1 MFSRIVPYV
10 GFLLFSLNLYS
21 QITTEPPLPVVS
33 GNVTISFVSAQD
45 TRLGYFTGD
54 LYAHT
59 GVITEGDPNW
69 KYVIGTWG
77 DNAIQPKLTH
87 QGDGIY
93 ELEIS
98 PDIITYY
105 SVPEDEKVVQLA
117 FVFRSSDGSRQTHDL
132 FVDVYEE
139 GLAVRLEQPAG
150 NSVVEKGQ
158 PVLLLVNASVSSTL
172 KIWLDGSVLDQA
184 SGSSLTTSYTFNE
197 AGNHWIIAEAS
208 AAGETVRDSAWIC
221 VREAVRNEAKPPTYL
236 KGINYP
242 TDTSAALVVWAPGK
256 EYVFVLGDFNNWR
269 PENEFQM
276 KKDGDFFW
284 IEVEGLEKMK
294 EYGFQ
299 YFIDNTIRIADPY
312 AEKISDPWNDSWISS
327 DTYPGLMDYP
337 KGKTEGIVS
346 VLQPGQ
352 EPYPWEVTDFKPV
365 AKEKMVIYEMLIRDF
380 TEQHTFRSVT
390 EKLDYLED
398 LHINVLELMPV
409 NEFAGN
415 TSWGYNPTFYFAPDK
430 YYGPKDDLKKLVEE
444 CHKRGIAVVLDMV
457 LNHSEGQSPF
467 VQMYMDNW
475 VITPDNP
482 WYNTVHNFQN
492 PDAQWGY
499 DFNHESEATRSLVD
513 SVCSFWMHEY
523 QIDGF
528 RFDFTKGFSNTP
540 YGPSSW
546 GSSYD
551 LPRINN
557 LKRMADQI
565 WKRNEKTIVIFEHLA
580 DNSEEKELA
589 DHGILLWGNM
599 AHAYGEGAMGY
610 NENNQSDLSWG
621 VYKDRNWTHPNL
633 VTYMESHD
641 EERITYKCLH
651 YGKIDGDYSIKQL
664 PVALDRMELNFVF
677 LVPLPGPKMI
687 WQFGERGYDQS
698 INSFGGRLNEKPPYW
713 NYLEEPN
720 RRDLFATVA
729 KLAFLKQ
736 TYEEFTPQ
744 VVSYDLDEAVK
755 WMKLNTGKNHVF
767 LVGNFG
773 TREIA
778 STLSFSVMGEWH
790 EYFSGTT
797 LSVDIPPQTLMLAP
811 GEFRL
816 YSTRTFED
824 PTVSA
829 GFTPDRSPETR
840 VSVYPN
846 PVQGALTVV
855 SETPFQTVE
864 LWSVNGEKIFSDSYA
879 GQFRTDIDVAG
890 YPPGLYMLHLKGKN
904 TVTIRKVVIR

>member
-1 MFSRIVPYV
+1 MFSRVVPYV

-21 QITTEPPLPVVS
+21 QITTEPPLPVAS
-33 GNVTISFVSAQD
+33 GSVTLSFVSAQE

-59 GVITEGDPNW
+59 GVITEGNPNW

-87 QGDGIY
+87 KGDGIY

-117 FVFRSSDGSRQTHDL
+117 FVFRSSDGSWQTHDL

-158 PVLLLVNASVSSTL
+158 PVLLFVNASVSSTL

-208 AAGETVRDSAWIC
+208 AAGETVRDSSWIC
-221 VREAVRNEAKPPTYL
+221 VREEVRNEAKPAAYR
-236 KGINYP
+236 KGIHYP
-242 TDTSAALVVWAPGK
+242 TDTSAALVLWAPGK
-256 EYVFVLGDFNNWR
+256 TYVFVVGDFNHWH
-269 PENEFQM
+269 PANEFQM

-284 IEVEGLEKMK
+284 LEIEGLKKMK

-299 YFIDNTIRIADPY
+299 YVIDNTIRIADPY
-312 AEKISDPWNDSWISS
+312 TEKIVDPWHDAWISS
-327 DTYPGLMDYP
+327 ETYPGLMKYP
-337 KGKTEGIVS
+337 EGKTEGIVS

-352 EPYPWEVTDFKPV
+352 EPYPWEVTNFEPV
-365 AKEKMVIYEMLIRDF
+365 GKEKMIIYEMLIRDF
-380 TEQHTFRSVT
+380 TEEHTFQAVR

-398 LHINVLELMPV
+398 LHVNVLELMPV
-409 NEFAGN
+409 NEFEGN
-415 TSWGYNPTFYFAPDK
+415 SSWGYNPIFYFAPDK
-430 YYGPKDDLKKLVEE
+430 YYGPGDDLKKLVDE
-444 CHKRGIAVVLDMV
+444 CHKRGIAVVIDMV
-457 LNHSEGQSPF
+457 LNHSNGQSPF

-482 WYNTVHNFQN
+482 WVNTNHNFQN

-513 SVCSFWMHEY
+513 SVCSFWMKEY
-523 QIDGF
+523 HIDGF

-540 YGPSSW
+540 YGPTSW

-551 LPRINN
+551 LQRINN
-557 LKRMADQI
+557 LKRMVNEV
-565 WKRNEKTIVIFEHLA
+565 WERNENAIVIFEHLA
-580 DNSEEKELA
+580 DNSEEKVLA

-599 AHAYGEGAMGY
+599 AYPYGEAAMGY
-610 NENNQSDLSWG
+610 HQNTQSDLSWG
-621 VYKDRNWTHPNL
+621 LYKERNWTQPNL
-633 VTYMESHD
+633 IAYMESHD
-641 EERITYKCLH
+641 EERITYKCLQ
-651 YGKIDGDYSIKQL
+651 YGKTDDDYSIKQL
-664 PVALDRMELNFVF
+664 PVALDRQALAFVF
-677 LVPLPGPKMI
+677 LIPLPGPKMI

-713 NYLEEPN
+713 NYMEDPN
-720 RRDLFATVA
+720 RLDLFTTVA
-729 KLAFLKQ
+729 KLNFLKQ
-736 TYEEFTPQ
+736 KYEEFTPQ
-744 VVSYDLDEAVK
+744 VLSYDLDEAVK
-755 WMKLNTGKNHVF
+755 WYKLNTGNNHVF
-767 LVGNFG
+767 VVGNFG
-773 TREIA
+773 TQEIA
-778 STLSFSVMGEWH
+778 STFSFSVMGEWH
-790 EYFSGTT
+790 EYFSKTT
-797 LSVDIPPQTLMLAP
+797 LQVAVPPQTLTLSP

-816 YSTRTFED
+816 YSTRSFED
-824 PTVSA
+824 PSV
-829 GFTPDRSPETR
+829 GIDRKADQSPEEW

-846 PVQGALTVV
+846 PAHEKLYIV
-855 SETPFQTVE
+855 SGTPFYRITI
-864 LWSVNGEKIFSDSYA
+864 WSVSGEKIFSATYDRQNSA
-879 GQFRTDIDVAG
+879 SLEVGT
-890 YPPGLYMLHLKGKN
+890 YPPGVYMMHMELKDEVLTHKLL
-904 TVTIRKVVIR
+904 IR